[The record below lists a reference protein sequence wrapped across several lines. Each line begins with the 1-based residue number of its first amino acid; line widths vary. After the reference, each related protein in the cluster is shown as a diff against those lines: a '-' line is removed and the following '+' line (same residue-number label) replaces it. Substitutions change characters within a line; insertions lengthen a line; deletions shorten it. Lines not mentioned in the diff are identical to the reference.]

1 MKDYYKILGVP
12 RTATAP
18 EIKNAYRKLS
28 LLYHPDRNNGEE
40 KFNVLFSEINEAY
53 QVLYKNGKRS
63 QYDHQYNNRS
73 SQQQAHNQTYQ
84 QEQSYIQP
92 IIEYFFVD
100 KIYFRPG
107 DVVMITW
114 NTLYADSVELRPF
127 GFVAA
132 QGIKKIKINQSNPF
146 IEINL
151 IALNQTSRRYYTS
164 KITLENVQYSP
175 SKNNSKPENPL
186 FDDKNSLRRELFSFE
201 GKIGRFSY
209 FKRMF
214 SIVFI
219 LLFLSPFIAIPTNYS
234 SGPLIFLIIPFFILA
249 IIQSI
254 KRLNALQWS
263 WYYCV
268 LFLIPYLNIIALL
281 VLFIV
286 PSSSKRT

>member
-12 RTATAP
+12 RTATAQ
-18 EIKNAYRKLS
+18 EIKYAYRKLS
-28 LLYHPDRNNGEE
+28 MLYHPDRNNGEE

-53 QVLYKNGKRS
+53 QILYKDEKRS
-63 QYDHQYNNRS
+63 QYDNQYNNRY
-73 SQQQAHNQTYQ
+73 SQNPSHNQTYQ

-100 KIYFRPG
+100 KIFFRPG

-114 NTLYADSVELRPF
+114 ITLYADSIELRPF

-151 IALNQTSRRYYTS
+151 IAFNQVSRRYYTS
-164 KITLENVQYSP
+164 KITLENVQYSQS
-175 SKNNSKPENPL
+175 SKRSKQENPL
-186 FDDKNSLRRELFSFE
+186 FDDKYSLRRELFSFE

-209 FKRMF
+209 FKRIF

-234 SGPLIFLIIPFFILA
+234 STALALLIFPFFYLA
-249 IIQSI
+249 IVQSV
-254 KRLNALQWS
+254 KRLNAVQWS
-263 WYYCV
+263 WYYCI
-268 LFLIPYLNIIALL
+268 LFLIPYLNVLALI
-281 VLFIV
+281 VLLIM
-286 PSSSKRT
+286 PNSKKSK